1 MRRNISSRG
10 RWEGTFGYSRA
21 VVAGPWVLVAGTTA
35 TVDGEVV
42 AVGDAYAQTRVAF
55 DIALA
60 ALGEAGLGLHD
71 VVRTRM
77 YVTDIAFQDDVGRAH
92 HEFFAKVRPAATIV
106 GVQALAHRNHLVEVE
121 LDAYRDAP

>member
-10 RWEGTFGYSRA
+10 PWEEAFGYSRA
-21 VVAGPWVLVAGTTA
+21 VIAGPWVLVAGTTA

-42 AVGDAYAQTRVAF
+42 AVGDPYAQTRVAF

-60 ALGEAGLGLHD
+60 ALSEAGLRPED

-77 YVTDIAFQDDVGRAH
+77 YVTDMASQDEVGRAH
-92 HEFFAKVRPAATIV
+92 REFFGDVRPAATMV
-106 GVQALAHRNHLVEVE
+106 GVAALAHRNHLVEVE
-121 LDAYRDAP
+121 LDAYRFDL